1 MALPVRYF
9 GPSYHGT
16 TAVVHAGGIC
26 RSTKV
31 PALLLKVPAI
41 SYAFKTF
48 PQGQEDIVGR
58 WMFAA
63 YESDRMTGFATQ
75 CHEMSESATIL
86 VERGFTRA
94 RGDNFYRP
102 GLDILRALAFLL
114 VFVAHGLAWHIDKPT
129 EIGAIARTGEFGV
142 CIFFFLSSYLIT
154 ELLLREKRDTG
165 TILIPAFY
173 KRRILR
179 IWPLYFAMIA
189 FGCLYGLFSPNSAV
203 SLAWG
208 ISLVLLFTNWYTV
221 GHDYP
226 PGFLFPLWS
235 ISLEEQFYLVWPWTV
250 KSFGPGTLLAIAS
263 LLLAAAYLTLAL
275 LLGQKQSLDP
285 AIWVNSL
292 VQFQF
297 FALGT
302 MTAIGLRGR
311 VPHLAKPVRWGL
323 FLAGLLC
330 MRAAQAAVFAN
341 DPSLAQD
348 FAHIAPR
355 FAAALLGCLCL
366 FFSLLPLAGGRMQR
380 PFIYLGKI
388 SYGLYVYHV
397 LLLGAAKH
405 LPQHFAGNLSPLAAQ
420 LWTMAIALPATI
432 LTAMLSYRYLESPFL
447 RFKKR
452 YTIVR
457 SRPV

>member
-1 MALPVRYF
+1 MR
-9 GPSYHGT
+9 
-16 TAVVHAGGIC
+16 
-26 RSTKV
+26 RSS
-31 PALLLKVPAI
+31 A
-41 SYAFKTF
+41 
-48 PQGQEDIVGR
+48 
-58 WMFAA
+58 
-63 YESDRMTGFATQ
+63 TGFATQ
-75 CHEMSESATIL
+75 GDWMSELATAV
-86 VERGFTRA
+86 VERESTPA
-94 RGDNFYRP
+94 RGDSFYRP

-114 VFVAHGLAWHIDKPT
+114 VFVAHGLAWHIDKPSQ
-129 EIGAIARTGEFGV
+129 IGAIARAGEFGV

-154 ELLLREKRDTG
+154 ELLLREKRDTH

-173 KRRILR
+173 MRRILR

-189 FGCLYGLFSPNSAV
+189 FGAFYGLFSPENTV

-221 GHDYP
+221 GHGYP

-235 ISLEEQFYLVWPWTV
+235 ISLEEQFYLVWPWVV
-250 KSFGPGTLLAIAS
+250 KYLSPGGLLGIAS
-263 LLLAAAYLTLAL
+263 LLLAAAYVTLAL
-275 LLGQKQSLDP
+275 LLGQKQTLDP

-302 MTAIGLRGR
+302 MAAIGLRGR
-311 VPHLAKPVRWGL
+311 VPHLAKPLRWVL
-323 FLAGLLC
+323 FFAGLLG

-341 DPSLAQD
+341 DPSLPHD
-348 FAHIAPR
+348 FAHLAPR
-355 FAAALLGCLCL
+355 FLIALLGCLCL
-366 FFSLLPLAGGRMQR
+366 FFSLLPLTAGRMQK

-397 LLLGAAKH
+397 PWLGAARH
-405 LPQHFAGNLSPLAAQ
+405 ILEFFAGHLSPLASQ
-420 LWTMAIALPATI
+420 LCTVAIALPGTI
-432 LTAMLSYRYLESPFL
+432 VTGMLSYRYLESPFL

-452 YTIVR
+452 YTVVR